1 MTIRIRSLFLKIFLW
16 FWATVVA
23 TGVALIATWIILQP
37 KNVPAQSQTTL
48 ADAAWVSGTSAV
60 DALERQG
67 ASAAS
72 AYIAQ
77 LSQKTHLKSCLFD
90 TSLNVIAGSD
100 CANFDDIGTRATT
113 SDVPAFNTKHNF
125 VRVAVKVRGKS
136 GRDYVYAVE
145 QAMEHRGPPPGIGPS
160 GFLLRWSVAFLVS
173 GFICYLL
180 TRYLT
185 APVLRL
191 REASQHLAA
200 GDLSTR
206 AAAGM
211 ERRRDELG
219 SLVRDFNA
227 MAARIEELVSRQRQL
242 IYDISHELR
251 SPLAR
256 LNVAL
261 DLARQRK
268 GDDPAFDHMEQDIGC
283 LNDMIERLLTVAKLD
298 TSATPVPMTQVDLTE
313 LVAQIVR
320 SAEFELQERSG
331 TVRLSS
337 QGQYFVQG
345 NAELLHSAIEN
356 VIRNAVR
363 YTGTGETGTGDTG
376 TGNSG
381 PENSMPEDS
390 IPKNSIDVQLESTNT
405 ATPGFVRLLVRDYGQ
420 GVPESELV
428 NIFQPFYRVADD
440 RNRASGGTGLG
451 LAIADR
457 VVRIHGGT
465 IQARNVTPQGLE
477 VEILLPRQ
485 KPLNSPRS

>member
-90 TSLNVIAGSD
+90 TSGNVIAGSD
-100 CANFDDIGTRATT
+100 CALFSDIGTRAT
-113 SDVPAFNTKHNF
+113 SDAPAFNTKHNF

-261 DLARQRK
+261 DLGRQRK

-298 TSATPVPMTQVDLTE
+298 TSATPLPMTQVDLTE

-331 TVRLSS
+331 TVRLSP

-363 YTGTGETGTGDTG
+363 YTGTENSGTA
-376 TGNSG
+376 NSG
-381 PENSMPEDS
+381 PENSITQDS
-390 IPKNSIDVQLESTNT
+390 IPKNSIDVQLESTDA

-477 VEILLPRQ
+477 VEILLPQQ

>member
-1 MTIRIRSLFLKIFLW
+1 MTIRIQSLFLKIFLS
-16 FWATVVA
+16 FWATVIV
-23 TGVALIATWIILQP
+23 TGIAIVVTWILLQP
-37 KNVPAQSQTTL
+37 KNAPSELQTIL
-48 ADAAWVSGTSAV
+48 ADTAWVSGTATV
-60 DALERQG
+60 DELEQHG
-67 ASAAS
+67 LAAAS
-72 AYIAQ
+72 ADMEK
-77 LSQKTHLKSCLFD
+77 SRQKTQLKSCLFD
-90 TSLNVIAGSD
+90 TSGAVISGRD
-100 CANFDDIGTRATT
+100 CAIFDDIAPQIAA
-113 SDVPAFNTKHNF
+113 SDRSVLNVKHGF
-125 VRVAVKVRGKS
+125 GARIAVKVQGKS
-136 GRDYVYAVE
+136 GRQYIYAVE
-145 QAMEHRGPPPGIGPS
+145 AAEHRGPPPGIGLS
-160 GFLLRWSVAFLVS
+160 GILLRWSVPLLVS
-173 GFICYLL
+173 GLICYLL

-261 DLARQRK
+261 DLAQERK
-268 GDDPAFDHMEQDIGC
+268 GSDPAFDHMEQDIEC
-283 LNDMIERLLTVAKLD
+283 LNDMIGRLLTVAKLD
-298 TSATPVPMTQVDLTE
+298 ASATPVPMARVDLTE
-313 LVAQIVR
+313 LISQIVS
-320 SAEFELQERSG
+320 SADFELQERDG
-331 TVRLSS
+331 AVRLSS

-356 VIRNAVR
+356 VIRNAIR
-363 YTGTGETGTGDTG
+363 YTGA
-376 TGNSG
+376 GNSV
-381 PENSMPEDS
+381 
-390 IPKNSIDVQLESTNT
+390 DVQLESM
-405 ATPGFVRLLVRDYGQ
+405 ATGEPAMVRILVRDYGQ

-440 RNRASGGTGLG
+440 RNRESGGTGLG

-465 IQARNVTPQGLE
+465 IKAQNAAPHGLQ
-477 VEILLPRQ
+477 VEMLLPRAETI
-485 KPLNSPRS
+485 NSPRS

>member
-1 MTIRIRSLFLKIFLW
+1 MTVSIRSLFLKIFLW
-16 FWATVVA
+16 FWATVIA
-23 TGVALIATWIILQP
+23 TGIALIATWIILQP
-37 KNVPAQSQTTL
+37 KNIPAQSQTTL
-48 ADAAWVSGTSAV
+48 ADTAWVSGTAAV

-67 ASAAS
+67 PSVAA
-72 AYIAQ
+72 AYVEQ

-90 TSLNVIAGSD
+90 ASGNVIAGRGCS
-100 CANFDDIGTRATT
+100 AFDDIGANARA
-113 SDVPAFNTKHNF
+113 SDAPAFNMKHGF
-125 VRVAVKVRGKS
+125 GRVAVKLRGKS
-136 GRDYVYAVE
+136 GREYIYAVE
-145 QAMEHRGPPPGIGPS
+145 TVEHRGPPPGIGPS

-173 GFICYLL
+173 GLICYLL

-191 REASQHLAA
+191 REASQQLAA

-227 MAARIEELVSRQRQL
+227 MAARIEGLVSRQRQL

-261 DLARQRK
+261 DLGRQRK
-268 GDDPAFDHMEQDIGC
+268 GNDTAFDHMEQDIEC
-283 LNDMIERLLTVAKLD
+283 LNDMIERLLTVARLD
-298 TSATPVPMTQVDLTE
+298 TSATPIAMAQLNLTE
-313 LVAQIVR
+313 LVSQIVR
-320 SAEFELQERSG
+320 SADFELQERAG
-331 TVRLSS
+331 VVRLSS

-363 YTGTGETGTGDTG
+363 YTGP
-376 TGNSG
+376 GNSV
-381 PENSMPEDS
+381 
-390 IPKNSIDVQLESTNT
+390 DVLLESSDD
-405 ATPGFVRLLVRDYGQ
+405 ATSNFVRLFVRDYGQ
-420 GVPESELV
+420 GVPESELAS
-428 NIFQPFYRVADD
+428 IFQPFYRVADD
-440 RNRASGGTGLG
+440 RNRESGGTGLG

-457 VVRIHGGT
+457 VIRIHGGT
-465 IQARNVTPQGLE
+465 IKARNATPHGLE
-477 VEILLPRQ
+477 VEILLPQ
-485 KPLNSPRS
+485 STSINSPKL